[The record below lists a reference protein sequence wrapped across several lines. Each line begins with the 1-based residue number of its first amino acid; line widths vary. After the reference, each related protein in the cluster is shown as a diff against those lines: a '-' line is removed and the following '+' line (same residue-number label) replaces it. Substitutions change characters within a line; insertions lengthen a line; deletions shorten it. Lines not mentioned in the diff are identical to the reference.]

1 MLNQENKK
9 VLSNVFNQIILSN
22 STNDVSA
29 WLEEK
34 ADKINK
40 EGKTIQLNQAFAQL
54 PRIVGKNNLEV
65 QDEQLEQINHLLPGF
80 ALKDWSLDRLGRVWL
95 LMQLTENNRETY
107 IHKINSLFVTAEM
120 NELVALYSSFPFL
133 AYPEAWISKC
143 EDGIRSNI
151 GTVLEAIMV
160 FNPYPAQNLS
170 ELAWNQLVLKAFFT
184 EQDVYKIVG
193 LTERANLKLANTLE
207 DYVEERLAAH
217 RTVHPEIYK
226 LIELGK

>member
-9 VLSNVFNQIILSN
+9 ALSDIFKQIILSN
-22 STNDVSA
+22 STGDVRS
-29 WLEEK
+29 WLEDK
-34 ADKINK
+34 VDKINK
-40 EGKTIQLNQAFAQL
+40 EEKTLHLNQSFAQL
-54 PRIVGKNNLEV
+54 PRIVGKQSLTIQE
-65 QDEQLEQINHLLPGF
+65 EQVLIINQFLPGF
-80 ALKDWSLDRLGRVWL
+80 SLKDWTLDRLGRVWL
-95 LMQLTENNRETY
+95 LMQLTVDNKEAY
-107 IHKINSLFVTAEM
+107 IDKINSLFVAAEM
-120 NELVALYSSFPFL
+120 NELVALYSSLPFL
-133 AYPEAWISKC
+133 AYPEAWNSKC

-151 GTVLEAIMV
+151 GTVLEAIMC

-184 EQDVYKIVG
+184 EQDVSKIVG
-193 LTERANLKLANTLE
+193 LEERANLKLANTLR